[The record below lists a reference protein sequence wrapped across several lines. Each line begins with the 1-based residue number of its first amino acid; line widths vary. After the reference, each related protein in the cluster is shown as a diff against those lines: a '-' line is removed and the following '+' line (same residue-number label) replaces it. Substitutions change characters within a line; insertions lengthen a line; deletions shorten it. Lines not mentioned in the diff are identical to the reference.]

1 MSDIMGLSKLQDR
14 VREKLGI
21 KRVILVPGSCDENG
35 SLLKD
40 VTRYGCEYFLGI
52 LKDGDIVSITGGS
65 TMLEFS
71 NVIKTDKR
79 YPNSTIVP
87 ARGSM
92 GTDVEMQSN
101 NIVASISK
109 KLHSNCK
116 LLHIPDELDESAMK
130 TLSQVP
136 EIKTTLEY
144 IKRTDIL
151 VFSIGRAD
159 VMAKRRKL
167 PEDKVDEILS
177 KNAVGEA
184 FGYYFN
190 KDGEIVY
197 KLNTVGIDLETVKQ
211 VKETIAIFAG
221 TEKVEALLAISNM
234 HKNMVLV
241 TDEESAY
248 KILSLL

>member
-1 MSDIMGLSKLQDR
+1 
-14 VREKLGI
+14 
-21 KRVILVPGSCDENG
+21 
-35 SLLKD
+35 
-40 VTRYGCEYFLGI
+40 
-52 LKDGDIVSITGGS
+52 
-65 TMLEFS
+65 MLEFS